1 MPLVGQAKADWEFC
15 KQRVR
20 TQTNFWPEFV
30 QKWDDESKGARYK
43 SEVLPLTELWN
54 MYLGGAD
61 ASLSEEE
68 EARGK
73 KASKDKPVRPSMIR
87 NIPGPYSDNGYLHF
101 DQWLRAR
108 DKARKDL
115 YWLGKTVFGCDF
127 MPNTHQVVCDQFVQK
142 DFDGVYKKG
151 YGLKDFQVAMA
162 RQNRVPRI
170 WMDTGSYEPKTLDD
184 FGKYITIPSEQDN
197 QTNYARTMIL
207 MDPRGFFK
215 STIDG
220 IDCVQW
226 IINCPDVRILIM
238 AGVYKLAIQF
248 LQGIKRRF
256 YLPRG
261 IAPSA
266 FHALFPEYIIRG
278 IDGDSKEPFVTS
290 TRVHESLDPTLGVIS
305 VGSSLSG
312 FHCDVLK
319 FDDVVTDENCNT
331 LETRE
336 ALHEKADGSQNLLMP
351 WGWTDIIG
359 TRYFPDDYY
368 GLKLAK
374 HEEDPEEHPLK
385 FFRRACWDVKLGYED
400 VVLRDLTEEMVT
412 LTFPEHADFKSLRKK
427 LKDNEKLFRCQQLNE
442 PVWNDDGFKVQFTED
457 ALKSHIMSAV
467 DATKKFGE
475 TYITGDLSKTTNKYS
490 DFSCLVAART
500 FRKEDGT
507 IAIVILEVRWDR
519 WTQSQQAYELAAFN
533 HKWMPKTIVI
543 EDTGGLELL
552 KREVQTQSS
561 RHYGMTISNIY
572 WKPVENNRDAKK
584 NRVKSLEILLKKDQ
598 LYFADGPWID
608 ETFKQFINFTG
619 KKSGPTKKDDIP
631 DAASFLPRFLPSTQV
646 VLTSKELAEK
656 AQMEE
661 AEYKRQVIM
670 GNYKRIFG
678 SEQVNRTPSID
689 QVIAQAPPQ
698 TPLDTTIS
706 KLGLGGLFRRS

>member
-1 MPLVGQAKADWEFC
+1 MPLVGQAKKDDNFC
-15 KQRVR
+15 RFRVEG
-20 TQTNFWPEFV
+20 QSKFWPEFV
-30 QKWDDESKGARYK
+30 AKWDDESNGQRYK
-43 SEVLPLTELWN
+43 SEVKSLTELWK
-54 MYLGGAD
+54 MYLGGVD
-61 ASLSEEE
+61 TSLSEEE

-73 KASKDKPVRPSMIR
+73 KPSKDKPIRPCMAR
-87 NIPGPYSDNGYLHF
+87 YIPGPYSDEGYLHF

-115 YWLGKTVFGCDF
+115 YWLGKSIFNCDF
-127 MPNTHQVVCDQFVQK
+127 APNTHQVVCDQFVQK
-142 DFDGVYKKG
+142 NFDGVYKQG
-151 YGLKDFQVAMA
+151 YGLRDFQAAMSK
-162 RQNRVPRI
+162 QNRVPRI
-170 WMDTGSYEPKTLDD
+170 WVETDTYRPKTLDD
-184 FGKYITIPSEQDN
+184 FGKYMSIPFEQDKPE
-197 QTNYARTMIL
+197 NYARLMIL

-220 IDCVQW
+220 LDCVQW
-226 IINCPDVRILIM
+226 IINCPDIRILIM

-266 FHALFPEYIIRG
+266 FHLLFPEYVIRG
-278 IDGDSKEPFVTS
+278 IDGDSKEPLVTE

-312 FHCDVLK
+312 FHCDILK

-331 LETRE
+331 IETRE

-368 GLKLAK
+368 GLKLIK

-385 FFRRACWDVKLGYED
+385 FFKRACWTPKLGFEE
-400 VVLRDLTEEMVT
+400 VGLRDLTEEMVI

-457 ALKSHIMSAV
+457 LLKSHIIPAV
-467 DATKKFGE
+467 EANKKLGD

-500 FRKEDGT
+500 YRKEDGT
-507 IAIVILEVRWDR
+507 IAIAILEVRWDR
-519 WTQSQQAYELAAFN
+519 WTQSQQAYELASFVN
-533 HKWMPKTIVI
+533 KWMPKSIVI

-561 RHYGMTISNIY
+561 RHFGTTISNIY

-584 NRVKSLEILLKKDQ
+584 NRVKALEILLKKDQ

-646 VLTSKELAEK
+646 VLTVKEQAEK
-656 AQMEE
+656 AEMEE
-661 AEYKRQVIM
+661 AEYKRQVMM
-670 GNYKRIFG
+670 GQYKRIFG
-678 SEQVNRTPSID
+678 SEQVNKQPVLQIID
-689 QVIAQAPPQ
+689 IPQPQ
-698 TPLDTTIS
+698 TPLDATIS
-706 KLGLGGLFRRS
+706 KLGLGGLFRRN